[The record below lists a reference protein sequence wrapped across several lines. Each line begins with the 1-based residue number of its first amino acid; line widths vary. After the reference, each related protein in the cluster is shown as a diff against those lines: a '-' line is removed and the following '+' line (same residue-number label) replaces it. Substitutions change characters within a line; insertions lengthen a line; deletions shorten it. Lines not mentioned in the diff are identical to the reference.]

1 MNRTNLKDIIVFFGI
16 KYKKMRVYLLLVLI
30 VVFSSCV
37 RNKSGQV
44 VENAAP
50 TNAKMFEVTEVVQAS
65 SYSYLKVQE
74 NFSER
79 WVAVSKADIKPG
91 EVYYYDSALEMRDFK
106 SKDLDRT
113 FELVYFINQISKT
126 PLNQAKTMGKSPH
139 MSKPVNKKKS
149 TVVLEKSDGEITL
162 AQVFA
167 NRKDYS
173 SKEFE
178 IKGVVVKV
186 NKQVM
191 GKNWIHIQDGT
202 DDNGVFDLTIT
213 TQELAEVGNV
223 VSFKGKLTLDKDFGA
238 GYSYEVIMED
248 AALVKKEEGNKSI

>member
-1 MNRTNLKDIIVFFGI
+1 
-16 KYKKMRVYLLLVLI
+16 MRVYLILILV

-37 RNKSGQV
+37 RNKNGQV
-44 VENAAP
+44 VQNAVP
-50 TNAKMFEVTEVVQAS
+50 TNEKVFEVTEVVQAS
-65 SYSYLKVQE
+65 SYSYLKVKE

-79 WVAVSKADIKPG
+79 WVAVSKAEIKPG
-91 EVYYYDSALEMRDFK
+91 DVYYYDSALEMKEFH

-113 FELVYFINQISKT
+113 FEVVYFVNQISKS
-126 PLNQAKTMGKSPH
+126 PLNQPKAVGTSPH
-139 MSKPVNKKKS
+139 MGKPVNKKKS
-149 TVVLEKSDGEITL
+149 AVVLEKTDSEITL

-213 TQELAEVGNV
+213 THELAEVGDEV
-223 VSFKGKLTLDKDFGA
+223 TFKGKLTLNKDFGA

-248 AALVKKEEGNKSI
+248 ASLVNRAEGKKS

>member
-1 MNRTNLKDIIVFFGI
+1 
-16 KYKKMRVYLLLVLI
+16 MRVYLILVLL

-44 VENAAP
+44 VQNAVP
-50 TNAKMFEVTEVVQAS
+50 TNEKVFEVTEVVQAS
-65 SYSYLKVQE
+65 SYSYLKVKE

-79 WVAVSKADIKPG
+79 WVAVSKAEIKTG
-91 EVYYYDSALEMRDFK
+91 DVYYYDSALEMKQFH

-113 FELVYFINQISKT
+113 FEVVYFVNQISKT
-126 PLNQAKTMGKSPH
+126 PFNQPAMAGKTPH
-139 MSKPVNKKKS
+139 MGKPVNKKKS
-149 TVVLEKSDGEITL
+149 EVVLEKSDAEITL

-213 TQELAEVGNV
+213 TQELAEVGDEV
-223 VSFKGKLTLDKDFGA
+223 TFKGKLTLNKDFGA

-248 AALVKKEEGNKSI
+248 ATLVKKEEGKKSI

>member
-1 MNRTNLKDIIVFFGI
+1 
-16 KYKKMRVYLLLVLI
+16 MRVYLILILV

-44 VENAAP
+44 VQNEVP
-50 TNAKMFEVTEVVQAS
+50 TNKNVFEVAEVVQAS
-65 SYSYLKVQE
+65 SYSYLKVKE

-91 EVYYYDSALEMRDFK
+91 EVYYYDSALEMKGFK

-113 FELVYFINQISKT
+113 FDVVYFINQISKS
-126 PLNQAKTMGKSPH
+126 PLNQPTAKGKSPH

-149 TVVLEKSDGEITL
+149 TVVLEKLDKEITL

-173 SKEFE
+173 LKEFE

-202 DDNGVFDLTIT
+202 DDNGAFDLTIT
-213 TQELAEVGNV
+213 TQEIAEVGNEV
-223 VSFKGKLTLDKDFGA
+223 TFKGKLTLNKDFGA

-248 AALVKKEEGNKSI
+248 ATLVKMGEAKKSI

>member
-1 MNRTNLKDIIVFFGI
+1 
-16 KYKKMRVYLLLVLI
+16 MRVYLILALL

-65 SYSYLKVQE
+65 SYSYLKVSE
-74 NFSER
+74 NFAER
-79 WVAVSKADIKPG
+79 WMAVTKADIKPG
-91 EVYYYDSALEMRDFK
+91 DVYYYDSALEMKQFH

-113 FELVYFINQISKT
+113 FEVVYFVNQISKT
-126 PLNQAKTMGKSPH
+126 PMNQPKSTGAPAHMG
-139 MSKPVNKKKS
+139 KPVNKKKS
-149 TVVLEKSDGEITL
+149 SVVFEKSDSEITL

-167 NRKDYS
+167 NRKDYA

-178 IKGVVVKV
+178 IKGVVVKI
-186 NKQVM
+186 NQQVM

-213 TQELAEVGNV
+213 TQELAAVGDEVT
-223 VSFKGKLTLDKDFGA
+223 FKGKLTLNKDFGA

-248 AALVKKEEGNKSI
+248 ATLVKKEEGKKSI